1 MRLLTKVSTV
11 FGNKLQSANK
21 LESNKISK
29 IVTDD
34 QKRCNII
41 SIPNCDKLLTNNN
54 ELTMLTIF
62 LPENMRKQEVEQF

>member
-29 IVTDD
+29 IITDD
-34 QKRCNII
+34 KKRCNII

>member
-29 IVTDD
+29 IITDD
-34 QKRCNII
+34 QKRYNII
-41 SIPNCDKLLTNNN
+41 SIPNCDKLLKNNN